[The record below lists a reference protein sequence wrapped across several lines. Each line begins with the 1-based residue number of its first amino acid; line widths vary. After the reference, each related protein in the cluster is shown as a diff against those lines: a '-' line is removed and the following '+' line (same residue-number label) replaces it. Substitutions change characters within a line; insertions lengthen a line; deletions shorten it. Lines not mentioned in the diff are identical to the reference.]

1 MHIAHFTNTYLP
13 RISGVVR
20 SVSTFRKALTEL
32 GHNVFIFAQEEP
44 GYQDEEPFIFR
55 YPTINLPFQVEFP
68 AIIPVSPFV
77 DTLLPSLKLNVI
89 HTHHPILLG
98 QTAASKAK
106 ELDLPLVFTF
116 HTQYR
121 EYTHY
126 FPIPQENVQ
135 EFLKDTVV
143 NWLGEFMQKCQHIV
157 VPTKSMREIL
167 VKQYG
172 LEERLTV
179 IPTGIDLQ
187 PFEQADGQE
196 VRKQRGWGND
206 KVLISIG
213 RMAPEKNWRTL
224 LEACAIAMQTY
235 PDLRVVLVGDGPEL
249 KELKLYAHKLGI
261 GERVEFLG
269 KIPFPQIPALL
280 KAADLFG
287 FASITETQGLVT
299 LEAMAAGLPVAAVE
313 ATGTSDVLEDGREG
327 LLTANN
333 SAELAQ
339 AIVDIASDGRRMQTF
354 KHAALEKASSYD
366 IMMQAKKLVNV
377 YQQAIQDKKAGY
389 SVKVT
394 SHGKL
399 FDLSDLS
406 QRFEPGL

>member
-20 SVSTFRKALTEL
+20 SVSAFRKALTEL
-32 GHNVFIFAQEEP
+32 GHNVFVFAQEEP

-68 AIIPVSPFV
+68 AIIPVSPFI
-77 DTLLPSLKLNVI
+77 DTLLPSLKLDVI

-98 QTAASKAK
+98 QTAVSKAR

-157 VPTKSMREIL
+157 VPTHSMREIL
-167 VKQYG
+167 TQQYG

-179 IPTGIDLQ
+179 IPTGIDLH
-187 PFEQADGQE
+187 PFEQADGEE
-196 VRKQRGWGND
+196 VRRQRGWEDD

-213 RMAPEKNWRTL
+213 RMALEKNWRTL
-224 LEACAIAMQTY
+224 LEAGAKAMQNC
-235 PDLRVVLVGDGPEL
+235 PNLRVVLVGDGPEL
-249 KELKLYAHKLGI
+249 KELKLYVRQLGI
-261 GERVEFLG
+261 ANRVDFTG
-269 KIPFPQIPALL
+269 KVPFSQIPALL

-299 LEAMAAGLPVAAVE
+299 LEAMAAGLPVAAVK
-313 ATGTSDVLEDGREG
+313 ATGTSDVLEDGKQG
-327 LLTANN
+327 ILTENN
-333 SAELAQ
+333 SAALAQ
-339 AIVDIASDGRRMQTF
+339 AIADIASDDMQIQNF
-354 KHAALEKASSYD
+354 KKAALEKARSYD
-366 IMMQAKKLVNV
+366 IMLQTEKLVNV
-377 YQQAIQDKKAGY
+377 YQQAIEDKKAGY
-389 SVKVT
+389 SVKI
-394 SHGKL
+394 SRHGKL
-399 FDLSDLS
+399 FDLSDLN
-406 QRFEPGL
+406 QGFEPGF